1 MKNDLLN
8 VNQVDALNGH
18 KQRTDIACILI
29 ADFAKERNVGSF
41 QA

>member
-8 VNQVDALNGH
+8 VNQIDVLNGH

-29 ADFAKERNVGSF
+29 ADVAKERNFWSF
-41 QA
+41 QK